1 MKSLFESILQI
12 LEDIGGGGG
21 YIYAWGLDKPYREIP
36 ESDILRM
43 QRSQDA
49 FKQYY
54 DMVCA
59 CGSTTRRHLEKSEP
73 FKNLVERAWDRW
85 MAPDGYN
92 GNIKDIPFRFDITH
106 HIKIAREYKDIIDLP
121 TISANPDD
129 KIDPV
134 SLSTPDSGKII
145 IYIGNGNLF
154 ASAGT
159 NGYKFEN
166 DIIETLRNYIYTYN
180 DGDFHIDQLSINDPK
195 ILSTLKLID
204 SNEALKNDIAEIIDS
219 YKKFDIIYET
229 GAHNIQRD
237 MDSMLDIIDKLQE
250 DLRSD
255 LSQSKSDSPF
265 KSRSD
270 KDMIEFLNN
279 SGTIIAD
286 ITVSGQDHQNKYDSE
301 DIYISIKDKIA
312 QLSGV
317 VFSKTR
323 SSSDNTCRW
332 IDRVL
337 GSKDKDHIPDAD
349 RKKFDTFFSM
359 LGLDPDELID
369 IYINNDFE
377 SEGKMENGN
386 RILKIDK
393 TPSIVFSR
401 FIQMLIGGNYW
412 YINPS
417 KVMWIPSKPIN
428 IKFAPTDAYIARPK
442 SNNNWGKT
450 IAIRGD
456 LGDIK
461 NLTIYIRTSGQG
473 QYPYRIF
480 PKISSDQLSAII
492 DKIGEE

>member
-1 MKSLFESILQI
+1 MKSLFESVLQI
-12 LEDIGGGGG
+12 LEGTGGG

-43 QRSQDA
+43 QKSQDA

-54 DMVCA
+54 SMVCV

-73 FKNLVERAWDRW
+73 FRKLAERAWDRW
-85 MAPDGYN
+85 MAADGFN
-92 GNIKDIPFRFDITH
+92 GNIKDIPFRFDIAH
-106 HIKIAREYKDIIDLP
+106 HIKIAREYRDIINLP
-121 TISANPDD
+121 IISANPDD

-134 SLSTPDSGKII
+134 SLSTPESGQIN

-159 NGYKFEN
+159 QGYKFEN
-166 DIIETLRNYIYTYN
+166 DVTNALRDYIYTYK
-180 DGDFHIDQLSINDPK
+180 DGDFHMDQMQINNPE

-204 SNEALKNDIAEIIDS
+204 SNEELKNEIAGVIDS
-219 YKKFDIIYET
+219 YNKFDIIYET
-229 GAHNIQRD
+229 GAHNTQRD
-237 MDSMLDIIDKLQE
+237 MDNMLSIIDRLQE
-250 DLRSD
+250 ELRSD
-255 LSQSKSDSPF
+255 LSQSNSDGQF

-279 SGTIIAD
+279 SGSIIAD
-286 ITVSGQDHQNKYDSE
+286 ITVAGQDHHDKYNPD
-301 DIYISIKDKIA
+301 DIYISVKDKVA

-323 SSSDNTCRW
+323 SSSDNKCRW

-337 GSKDKDHIPDAD
+337 GSKDIDHIPNAD
-349 RKKFDTFFSM
+349 RKKFNAFFSM
-359 LGLDPDELID
+359 LGLDPDELIN

-377 SEGKMENGN
+377 SEGKMEDGN
-386 RILKIDK
+386 RVLKIDK
-393 TPSIVFSR
+393 TPSIIFSR

-412 YINPS
+412 YINPF
-417 KVMWIPSKPIN
+417 KVMRIPAKPIN
-428 IKFAPTDAYIARPK
+428 IKFTPTYAYIARPR

-473 QYPYRIF
+473 KYPYRIF
-480 PKISSDQLSAII
+480 PKISSSQLNAII